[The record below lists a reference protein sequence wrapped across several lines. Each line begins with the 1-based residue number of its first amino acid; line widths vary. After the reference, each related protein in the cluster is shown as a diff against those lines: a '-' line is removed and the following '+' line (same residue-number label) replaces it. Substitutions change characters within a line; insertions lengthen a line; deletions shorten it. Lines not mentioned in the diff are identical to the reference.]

1 MKNGYKECET
11 YNTHGFGY
19 SIKLYEKIND
29 TRSRIKEV
37 LIFWMVD
44 CLFILLYHIMK
55 TKRSITSDRKIETTG
70 LRKDITMS
78 ERENIMILLAHII
91 NP

>member
-1 MKNGYKECET
+1 MDY
-11 YNTHGFGY
+11 
-19 SIKLYEKIND
+19 
-29 TRSRIKEV
+29 
-37 LIFWMVD
+37 
-44 CLFILLYHIMK
+44 LFILLYHIMK

>member
-1 MKNGYKECET
+1 MDSKECET
-11 YNTHGFGY
+11 F
-19 SIKLYEKIND
+19 
-29 TRSRIKEV
+29 
-37 LIFWMVD
+37 
-44 CLFILLYHIMK
+44 MK

-91 NP
+91 NPRYQSM